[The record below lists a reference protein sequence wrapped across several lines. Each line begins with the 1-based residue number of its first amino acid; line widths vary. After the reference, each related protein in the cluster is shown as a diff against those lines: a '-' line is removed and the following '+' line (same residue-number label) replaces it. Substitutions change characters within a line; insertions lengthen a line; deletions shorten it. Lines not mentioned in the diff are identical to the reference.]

1 MSFDLLIATNNDHKL
16 KEYKELFKNY
26 DITLHSPK
34 ELGIAFNPVE
44 NGQTYQA
51 NSLIKAKALQ
61 KYSKMP
67 ILADDSGFEAS
78 GLNNQ
83 PGIYSSR
90 FAKKYP
96 SQELA
101 NQAIIDMTAN
111 KDKKARF
118 VCALTLLNFEDEPLY
133 FIGIANGEILT
144 SPHGKE
150 GFGYDPIF
158 YSLEAQKP
166 FGELSMS
173 EKNRFSHRGKAV
185 KCLIDYLKDNFL
197 I

>member
-16 KEYKELFKNY
+16 KEYKELFKDY

-34 ELGIAFNPVE
+34 ELGIIFNPIE

-67 ILADDSGFEAS
+67 ILADDSGFEAL

-83 PGIYSSR
+83 PGIHSSR
-90 FAKKYP
+90 FAKKYS

-101 NQAIIDMTAN
+101 NQAIVDMTAD

-118 VCALTLLNFEDEPLY
+118 ICALTLLNVEDEPLY
-133 FIGIANGEILT
+133 FIGIANGEILA

-158 YSLEAQKP
+158 YSLEARKP

-185 KCLIDYLKDNFL
+185 KSLINYLKDNFL